1 MAKRFQIEY
10 RLYKETLPD
19 AYVTAPDDE
28 VGANADGLNLSYK
41 HNGYAHYET
50 AAASSF
56 TIRGD
61 FYAFV
66 YYWLWKDT
74 NAVNNAI
81 ECRIFD
87 KVCNKYLHGE
97 YYIKPAGI
105 QFCKEDCTLDVSAKH
120 EDLTLKCLQR
130 TLVDTDQATNP
141 DAAHNWFSGGLLHPE
156 FGYCK
161 NNTFIYAISL
171 LALAVTILSPFG
183 ITILLP
189 LLIAGVLDNLY
200 ERARGCDRKLP
211 SPLITTYIENL
222 TDNCNVSY
230 SDTVFTTPS
239 KYTQLN
245 KACIFYAPVEKGID
259 LQDNTTLY
267 KLTNALNYSGER
279 FFEFL
284 QKRFNLK
291 WRLNPAGLLIRHFD
305 EPYQGYPALD
315 LSDVPDVCCEWTGK
329 KPPSYGKYDFALD
342 TLDTEGNASR
352 RAYNDIVEYNDPYSP
367 AQDGAITRMFDD
379 STPAFRND
387 GLRSDDIS
395 RIDQWFA
402 PITAL
407 FNILNV
413 LPNADDFVMTS
424 GYTTSNPKVIIWD
437 GVSNKHNAKAIKK
450 TWSAN
455 EISVLTADGYDAASM
470 GSQYGKTTYFY
481 NYIMPVNDEL
491 HQYTPN
497 TYEFFTCDNVRAC
510 PCRMEYI
517 CKFTIPTCDCDVLDR
532 LGIYEGTDTGAI
544 IDYPV
549 RIDADTIGEIQ
560 GIDIDFGA
568 DTIVLTV
575 KPTNCQSETIIVPP
589 NCEITINSISDIC
602 TDGTAEVTITW
613 TAINTSTVLN
623 ISVGAYSQSADAAD
637 GTVTIGVP
645 GDGSTVVVT
654 IEDSLDDN
662 CFISQSYDLPY
673 CCYDGGASMSISCA
687 PVTCD
692 SYFLAIFSV
701 GVPGVG
707 VNFISIT
714 IDGTTYTP
722 GAPILLSDTAGILA
736 YLQGL
741 GLDFQFDVTLG
752 ATCVISVIGKCCLTF
767 DAADFDVTST
777 YGTILPTSSG
787 YADCATITG
796 LYPSFICCGDFC
808 FTATPTGSP
817 VAVATDVIEYSYDGV
832 LWFTGDEGCIDAG
845 GELFFRRTIT
855 YNGGCLDTVIERRV
869 YNVTDC
875 NCYTIDD
882 NAGTVVGGVGNCGG
896 INNPCS
902 CVVTNY
908 DVNVT
913 DPTGVG
919 TFDGQAVITILNN
932 GTCVLP
938 ITVRGVTRNLCSL
951 YDTVNPPTCAAPDV
965 AAFTMVEAYPTITIT
980 GITDSGTGG
989 AGGSFYTVAVED
1001 ANGCLYGIDFY
1012 LQAPAGTSPKAYAVK
1027 SADYTI
1033 TTSDAIIEVDTIGVT
1048 ITLPTAVGIKGQE
1061 FIIINAN
1068 DGTTTVDTTGGETI
1082 GNEVTPANTT
1092 FTLSSEEV
1100 LQVVSDGANWRII

>member
-1 MAKRFQIEY
+1 MAKRFRIEY

-19 AYVTAPDDE
+19 AYITAPDDE

-50 AAASSF
+50 AAATSF

-66 YYWLWKDT
+66 YYWLWKDPA
-74 NAVNNAI
+74 AVNNAI

-141 DAAHNWFSGGLLHPE
+141 DAAHDWFSGGLLHPE
-156 FGYCK
+156 FGYCFNK
-161 NNTFIYAISL
+161 GFVYLITLFTVSMM
-171 LALAVTILSPFG
+171 LS
-183 ITILLP
+183 LP
-189 LLIAGVLDNLY
+189 LAFIFLPLFALGLFNTWV

-291 WRLNPAGLLIRHFD
+291 WRVNPTGLLIRHFD

-315 LSDVPDVCCEWTGK
+315 LTDVPDVCCEWNGT

-342 TLDTEGNASR
+342 TLDREGNASR

-367 AQDGAITRMFDD
+367 AQEGAINRMFDD

-395 RIDQWFA
+395 QHELWFA
-402 PITAL
+402 PAIGLLSFFTS
-407 FNILNV
+407 I
-413 LPNADDFVMTS
+413 PNADDFVMTS
-424 GYTTSNPKVIIWD
+424 GYTTSNPKIIIWD

-455 EISVLTADGYDAASM
+455 EISVLSDEGYDPGSM
-470 GSQYGKTTYFY
+470 GSQYGKITYFY
-481 NYIMPVNDEL
+481 NYIMPVNAEL

-497 TYEFFTCDNVRAC
+497 TYEFFTCDNVRVC
-510 PCRMEYI
+510 PCRKEYI

-549 RIDADTIGEIQ
+549 RMDADTIGEVH

-575 KPTNCQSETIIVPP
+575 KPTNCQSETIIPPP
-589 NCEITINSISDIC
+589 NCEITINSIASVC

-623 ISVGAYSQSADAAD
+623 ISVGTYSQSADAAD
-637 GTVTIGVP
+637 GTATINVP

-673 CCYDGGASMSISCA
+673 CCFDGGAGLSIACEANCEEYAWYVWGINVSD
-687 PVTCD
+687 PPTEV
-692 SYFLAIFSV
+692 F
-701 GVPGVG
+701 
-707 VNFISIT
+707 NSIT
-714 IDGTTYTP
+714 LNGVTYTP
-722 GAPILLSDTAGILA
+722 GAPIAVNDEAAIIAFLASLSTNYLFHYEYQVPPLNKSVFWALGIQCCGTLNPA
-736 YLQGL
+736 L
-741 GLDFQFDVTLG
+741 FTVDVDG
-752 ATCVISVIGKCCLTF
+752 V
-767 DAADFDVTST
+767 DN
-777 YGTILPTSSG
+777 LPTNSNLI
-787 YADCATITG
+787 DCATIALLPPYAG
-796 LYPSFICCGDFC
+796 FVCGDFC

-817 VAVATDVIEYSYDGV
+817 VAVDTDIIEFSYDGIT
-832 LWFTGDEGCIDAG
+832 WNAGDTGSIDAG
-845 GELFFRRTIT
+845 GEVYFRRTIT
-855 YNGGCLDTVIERRV
+855 YFGGCPDTVIERRV
-869 YNVTDC
+869 YNVTNC
-875 NCYTIDD
+875 NCYTIDN
-882 NAGTVVGGVGNCGG
+882 NAGMVVGGVGNCGG

-913 DPTGVG
+913 DPSGVG
-919 TFDGQAVITILNN
+919 VFDGQAVITILNN

-951 YDTVNPPTCAAPDV
+951 YDTVNIPTCAAPDV
-965 AAFTMVEAYPTITIT
+965 SAFTLVEAYPTFTIT
-980 GITDSGTGG
+980 GITDDGTGG
-989 AGGSFYTVAVED
+989 VGGSFYTVAFED
-1001 ANGCLYGIDFY
+1001 ANGCLYGVDFY
-1012 LQAPAGTSPKAYAVK
+1012 LQG
-1027 SADYTI
+1027 
-1033 TTSDAIIEVDTIGVT
+1033 
-1048 ITLPTAVGIKGQE
+1048 
-1061 FIIINAN
+1061 
-1068 DGTTTVDTTGGETI
+1068 
-1082 GNEVTPANTT
+1082 
-1092 FTLSSEEV
+1092 
-1100 LQVVSDGANWRII
+1100 

>member
-1 MAKRFQIEY
+1 MAKRFRIEY

-50 AAASSF
+50 AAATSF

-74 NAVNNAI
+74 SAVNNAI

-105 QFCKEDCTLDVSAKH
+105 QFCKEECTLDVSAKH

-141 DAAHNWFSGGLLHPE
+141 DAAHDWFSGGMLHPE

-161 NNTFIYAISL
+161 NNKFIYAISL
-171 LALAVTILSPFG
+171 LALAMTILSPTG
-183 ITILLP
+183 IFILLP
-189 LLIAGVLDNLY
+189 LLVAGVLDSLY

-291 WRLNPAGLLIRHFD
+291 WRVNPAGLLIRHFD

-315 LSDVPDVCCEWTGK
+315 LSDVPDVCCEWNGT

-342 TLDTEGNASR
+342 ALDTEGNGSR

-367 AQDGAITRMFDD
+367 AQDGAITRMFED

-387 GLRSDDIS
+387 GLRTDDIS
-395 RIDQWFA
+395 QVDQWFT
-402 PITAL
+402 PVTAL
-407 FNILNV
+407 LNILNV

-424 GYTTSNPKVIIWD
+424 GYTTGAPKIIIWD

-455 EISVLTADGYDAASM
+455 EISVLSDEGYDPGSM

-481 NYIMPVNDEL
+481 NYIMPVNAEL

-549 RIDADTIGEIQ
+549 RMDADTIGEVH

-575 KPTNCQSETIIVPP
+575 KPTNCQSETIIPPP
-589 NCEITINSISDIC
+589 NCEITINSITSVC

-623 ISVGAYSQSADAAD
+623 ISVGTYSQSADAAD
-637 GTVTIGVP
+637 GTATINVP

-673 CCYDGGASMSISCA
+673 CCYDGGASMSISCE
-687 PVTCD
+687 PVACD

-701 GVPGVG
+701 GVPGMG

-736 YLQGL
+736 YLVSL
-741 GLDFQFDVTLG
+741 GLDFQYDVTLG
-752 ATCVISVIGKCCLTF
+752 AVCVITVMGKCCLTF

-777 YGTILPTSSG
+777 YGTIPPTSSG

-796 LYPSFICCGDFC
+796 LYPSFICCGAYC

-817 VAVATDVIEYSYDGV
+817 VAVATDVIEYSYDGITYFV
-832 LWFTGDEGCIDAG
+832 GDTGCIDAG
-845 GELFFRRTIT
+845 GEVYFMRTIT

-896 INNPCS
+896 VNNPCV
-902 CVVTNY
+902 CTIVNY

-913 DPTGVG
+913 DPSGVG
-919 TFDGQAVITILNN
+919 VFDGQAVITILNN

-1001 ANGCLYGIDFY
+1001 NNGCLYGIDFY
-1012 LQAPAGTSPKAYAVK
+1012 LQAPAGTVPKAYAVK
-1027 SADYTI
+1027 SANYTI
-1033 TTSDAIIEVDTIGVT
+1033 TTSDAIIEVDTAGVT
-1048 ITLPTAVGIKGQE
+1048 ITLPTAVGIKGTE

-1068 DGTTTVDTTGGETI
+1068 DGTTTIDTTGGETI